1 MVKGGKPNCNEDMK
15 QEVISVNRH
24 LLKHKKCYHPYT
36 NSIEMCFLKILRSM
50 NMASDTTTV
59 VVVVVLVVGPISTA
73 AMKAYCTLTPQW
85 SSVIHLQR
93 RCTPS
98 GVTDLR

>member
-1 MVKGGKPNCNEDMK
+1 MDCSGIG
-15 QEVISVNRH
+15 
-24 LLKHKKCYHPYT
+24 Y
-36 NSIEMCFLKILRSM
+36 
-50 NMASDTTTV
+50 TTV
-59 VVVVVLVVGPISTA
+59 RKYSVPVHFNLQLFLFFYILHYLFIGSWHPVYATTLLLLLLLLLFLVVGPISPA

-98 GVTDLR
+98 GVRDLC